1 MLTILTPIHITPNVR
16 SYRTHSF
23 KNILKYLSKITEVQI
38 VWLVYKPEKINGEK
52 YSDENNIVL
61 DIHDYENAT
70 DVIKKIQP
78 NIIWAAPTLN
88 LPDFALSIAGKK
100 LGIVNDGV
108 LQIPDEEVENNE
120 DGVMMIPPVTITTT
134 TTNASILPRQSV
146 RHRKTNK
153 RSRLDNNPGH
163 FSYASWPVH
172 LQ

>member
-100 LGIVNDGV
+100 LGIPVVGELVTELFFNDNDFNV
-108 LQIPDEEVENNE
+108 LKTLFQQI
-120 DGVMMIPPVTITTT
+120 
-134 TTNASILPRQSV
+134 
-146 RHRKTNK
+146 
-153 RSRLDNNPGH
+153 
-163 FSYASWPVH
+163 F
-172 LQ
+172 